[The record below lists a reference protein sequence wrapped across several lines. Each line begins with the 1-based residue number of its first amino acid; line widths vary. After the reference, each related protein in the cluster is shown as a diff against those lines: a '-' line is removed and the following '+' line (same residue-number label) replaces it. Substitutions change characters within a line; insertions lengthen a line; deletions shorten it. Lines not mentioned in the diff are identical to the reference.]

1 MTSSKLQPYISE
13 KSLNKS
19 EDKLKE
25 LEILYQY
32 AIYICIFLY
41 KQNLLISS
49 KKLLMLAEM

>member
-32 AIYICIFLY
+32 AIYICIF
-41 KQNLLISS
+41 
-49 KKLLMLAEM
+49 